1 MRLGFR
7 EIPGFDFEMKKA
19 KTCQQDTEASQHVIR
34 QDLFDFYKA
43 EKPDSAVIR
52 LIEQHRLAVWHS
64 DTEASVV
71 FAMAPTKEL
80 EEVLAE
86 IAMLRGGG
94 YRIDSDGRNLDGM
107 SFRAED
113 CQGQNYYVLA
123 LADGMCIE
131 NGISVLSHE
140 AVHTA
145 VKLLN
150 DHRLTLDTDPDGGN
164 AEPLAYLVG
173 TLVSFGLETFW
184 PDTFRATQFDP
195 IEKMIVAVGDGK
207 RT

>member
-1 MRLGFR
+1 MKRQNKQV
-7 EIPGFDFEMKKA
+7 PGV
-19 KTCQQDTEASQHVIR
+19 CQRVIR

-43 EKPDSAVIR
+43 EKPDSSVIR
-52 LIEQHRLAVWHS
+52 LIEEHRLAVWHS

-71 FAMAPTKEL
+71 FAMAPTKDL
-80 EEVLAE
+80 EAVLSE
-86 IAMLRGGG
+86 IALMSDGG
-94 YRIDSDGRNLDGM
+94 YRIDTVGRNLDGM

-113 CQGQNYYVLA
+113 CLGQNYYVLA
-123 LADGMCIE
+123 LSDNLGIE

-150 DHRLTLDTDPDGGN
+150 DHRLTLDVDVDGRD

-184 PDTFRATQFDP
+184 PDKFRVTQFDP
-195 IEKMIVAVGDGK
+195 IEKMIVAFGDK
-207 RT
+207 KQDEK